1 MAFDWPEVTSRYAR
15 RGAARRINPARALI
29 FAGEAVDE
37 SSSSPI
43 ELIALVNKSPAPRA
57 AS

>member
-1 MAFDWPEVTSRYAR
+1 VHDSADEKEEKRGRAR
-15 RGAARRINPARALI
+15 ARALI

-37 SSSSPI
+37 SSSPI